1 MTVDDTNKLVNFTK
15 KVVIIIS
22 QGAESVMNTKCII
35 ILKQLPLYKNTW
47 EYHGISQQI
56 DVF

>member
-22 QGAESVMNTKCII
+22 QGAESVMSTKCII
-35 ILKQLPLYKNTW
+35 ILKQLPLL
-47 EYHGISQQI
+47 
-56 DVF
+56 